1 MKKSS
6 ELLPPMAQQKP
17 YQLKKHNDIRID
29 EFYWLNDRENPEV
42 IDYLERENDY
52 YQKSTAHLEPF
63 QEKLYEEM
71 KGRIKEDDNS
81 VPYFYKGY
89 WYLTR
94 FETGK
99 DYPIYSRF
107 KDSLSA
113 PEEILFDVNA
123 LAEGH
128 DYYRL
133 VGINISPDNTKAL
146 FGVDTVSRRQYVL
159 KIKDLVTGEI
169 KETGINNTTGG
180 SVWAK
185 DNLHFFYTQKDPV
198 TLRSNAVLRQH
209 IEQLD
214 TAPEAVFEEKDDTF
228 SCYVTTTKSEDYV
241 LIGAYSTLS
250 TEYRFVDASTPTE
263 TFELIHPRENDLE
276 YSVEHKGDDFYI
288 FTNADGAKNFK
299 VMKTKVSQP
308 GRAFWEEVMAHRE
321 AVLLEDFELFEDFWV
336 VTERENGLTN
346 VRIQRWDGTDD
357 YYLPLK
363 GETYT
368 VYLSTNIAF
377 ATNQLRYVYNSMTQP
392 TAVIEFNMAEKK
404 ANILKE
410 QVVLGDDFVS
420 ENYIEKRLWATAA
433 DGVKVPISLV
443 HHKNTRLTAS
453 TPILQYA
460 YGSYGSTIDPGFSST
475 RLSLLDRGF
484 VYAIAHVR
492 GGEYLGRQWYD
503 NGKMFHKKNT
513 FNDFIACSRYLIDQ
527 GLTSADHLYAYGGS
541 AGGLLMGVIINEA
554 PELYKG
560 VIAAVPF
567 VDVVTTMLDDT
578 IPLTT
583 SEYDEWGNPNIEAQY
598 DYIKSY
604 SPYDNVK
611 KQAYPNMLVTTGLHD
626 SQVQYWEPA
635 KWVARLRLH
644 KEDDTV
650 LFLETNMKAG
660 HGGASG
666 RFSALKETA
675 KKYAFLLA
683 LENTVD

>member
-29 EFYWLNDRENPEV
+29 EFYWLNERENPEV

-81 VPYFYKGY
+81 VPYFYNGY

-146 FGVDTVSRRQYVL
+146 IGVDTVSRRQYVL

-198 TLRSNAVLRQH
+198 TLRSNAVFRQH

-308 GRAFWEEVMAHRE
+308 GRAFWEEVMEHRE

-363 GETYT
+363 GKTYT

-392 TAVIEFNMAEKK
+392 TAVIEFNMAEKT